1 MLTTLRNKSCAQKA
15 DILHVKIDCAV
26 GV

>member
-1 MLTTLRNKSCAQKA
+1 MPTTLRNKSCAQKA
-15 DILHVKIDCAV
+15 DILYVKTHCAV